1 MSTHHAPNRGLRFV
15 GEFAVIVLGV
25 FIAVAAESWW
35 SDREDRGYERDLR
48 EDMIAEFQANLRI
61 LEADLA
67 ANDTA
72 RARIVSFVDLEES
85 ELLSMPSEDLTETIG
100 GWLSWSGFDPEMGSA
115 QALVESGNI
124 GAIGDRQ
131 LRLLLSRWAG
141 LLEEKRRFNLQA
153 VDFQLHHVMPAFA
166 RTWSDREWSEPE
178 RLELQELYRTLGTL
192 QALVIENQERLQ
204 AAAGEIL
211 AYLRQ

>member
-1 MSTHHAPNRGLRFV
+1 MSTHHAPDRGLRFV

-35 SDREDRGYERDLR
+35 SEREDRGYERDLR
-48 EDMIAEFQANLRI
+48 EDMIAEFEANLRI

-85 ELLSMPSEDLTETIG
+85 ELLSMRSEELTEAIG
-100 GWLSWSGFDPEMGSA
+100 GWLSLSGFDPEMGSA
-115 QALVESGNI
+115 QALVESGNT

-131 LRLLLSRWAG
+131 LRLLALLRVRWSPHLDGEHVTGCWSGRLVGLQHRQRLVLHLSVEEEEGVKGLTKRVAG
-141 LLEEKRRFNLQA
+141 QQSVAADGLGRRLAARLL
-153 VDFQLHHVMPAFA
+153 
-166 RTWSDREWSEPE
+166 
-178 RLELQELYRTLGTL
+178 
-192 QALVIENQERLQ
+192 
-204 AAAGEIL
+204 
-211 AYLRQ
+211 